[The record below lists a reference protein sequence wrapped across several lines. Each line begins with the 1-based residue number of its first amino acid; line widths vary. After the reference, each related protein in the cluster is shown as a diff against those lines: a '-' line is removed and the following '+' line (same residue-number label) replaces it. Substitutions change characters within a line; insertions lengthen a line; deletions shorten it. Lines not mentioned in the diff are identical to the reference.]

1 MNENTI
7 TMSPTK
13 LKKTRKRRG
22 SRTMG
27 WGQVGQHRKHGE
39 KGGRKVGR
47 HKHLWSYVIRYEPDY
62 FGKSGFKTPK
72 IAQGKA
78 HPNTINIG
86 ELDQIIDKQTRHK
99 QITKKQGKPYI
110 DLTALGYYKLLAT
123 GTLTKPAL
131 IKIEAYSETAAKKI
145 QEAGGKLI
153 GKAKEQKET
162 ETPETPELTEPETP
176 EPTETKPEQPT
187 PNTEETKEEPT
198 KE

>member
-1 MNENTI
+1 
-7 TMSPTK
+7 MSPTK

-22 SRTMG
+22 SRLMG

-78 HPNTINIG
+78 HPNTINISQ
-86 ELDQIIDKQTRHK
+86 LDQLIDKQTRQK

-110 DLTALGYYKLLAT
+110 DLTALGYHKLLSK

-131 IKIEAYSETAAKKI
+131 IKIETYSETAAKKI
-145 QEAGGKLI
+145 QDAGGKLI
-153 GKAKEQKET
+153 GTTKEQK
-162 ETPETPELTEPETP
+162 EPETP
-176 EPTETKPEQPT
+176 EQPETPQPTQTETKPQEPT
-187 PNTEETKEEPT
+187 PPKEETKETPP

>member
-1 MNENTI
+1 
-7 TMSPTK
+7 MSPTK

-22 SRTMG
+22 SRHMG
-27 WGQVGQHRKHGE
+27 WGQIGQHRKHGE

-62 FGKSGFKTPK
+62 FGKTGFKTPK

-78 HPNTINIG
+78 HPNTINISQ
-86 ELDQIIDKQTRHK
+86 LDQLIDKQTRQK

-110 DLTALGYYKLLAT
+110 DLTSLGYHKLLSK

-145 QEAGGKLI
+145 QDAGGKLI
-153 GKAKEQKET
+153 GTTKEQKE
-162 ETPETPELTEPETP
+162 PETPEQPETP
-176 EPTETKPEQPT
+176 EPTQTKPEEPT
-187 PNTEETKEEPT
+187 PSNEETEKEPP